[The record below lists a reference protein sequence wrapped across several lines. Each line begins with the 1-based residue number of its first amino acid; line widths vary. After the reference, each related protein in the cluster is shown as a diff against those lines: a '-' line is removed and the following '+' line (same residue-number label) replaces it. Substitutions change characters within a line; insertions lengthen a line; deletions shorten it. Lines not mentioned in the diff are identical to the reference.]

1 MSWDD
6 DDDVGYRRPP
16 SWTRFQKGRSGNPKG
31 RPRRAPVAE
40 APPASESDDILRVAL
55 AKRLPVI
62 EGGKQREASVQE
74 MLQQATIKLAS
85 KGHFRALRHLLL
97 EAREL
102 EERDRQRKIE
112 AAREEENLFNYI
124 VGKRASQARLWEDAA
139 AQAKEPQEP
148 WPHPDDILINHL
160 AKTWHIR
167 GPGSPDSVPIYEAFR
182 ADRDVNLMR
191 AIIAIHRRPSRKKL
205 ASVYLH
211 LYIAFDSLLPLRWQ
225 KGVDGWQADALP
237 FLGQPLPL
245 LEAILDNL
253 ERTARS
259 FVRPALSPE
268 DSRDV
273 YQTTNRLMSP
283 LLKPMGYRSL
293 KQFETAYAEMGDRV
307 PWPRKKAS

>member
-1 MSWDD
+1 
-6 DDDVGYRRPP
+6 
-16 SWTRFQKGRSGNPKG
+16 
-31 RPRRAPVAE
+31 
-40 APPASESDDILRVAL
+40 
-55 AKRLPVI
+55 
-62 EGGKQREASVQE
+62 
-74 MLQQATIKLAS
+74 
-85 KGHFRALRHLLL
+85 
-97 EAREL
+97 
-102 EERDRQRKIE
+102 
-112 AAREEENLFNYI
+112 
-124 VGKRASQARLWEDAA
+124 
-139 AQAKEPQEP
+139 
-148 WPHPDDILINHL
+148 
-160 AKTWHIR
+160 
-167 GPGSPDSVPIYEAFR
+167 
-182 ADRDVNLMR
+182 
-191 AIIAIHRRPSRKKL
+191 L